1 MNVPNEDKVVRIM
14 TVIPEDV
21 PDNEVEWLITVKPG
35 TVRGNEVEW
44 LVTVK
49 AECATE

>member
-1 MNVPNEDKVVRIM
+1 M